1 MSIRENYLEICQ
13 SIADA
18 AKQAGRSAEDIT
30 LVAVSKFVDEE
41 RIRLAHEAGAN
52 VFGESRAQ
60 ELGEKMPMFEEFGA
74 DVHFIGQL
82 QTNKVKYI
90 IGRVKTIQSV
100 DRIELAN
107 EISRLAQK
115 KNIVQDMLI
124 EVNIGSEPQKGG
136 AEPDKLNEFL
146 SSISRLPGIRVDGLM
161 CIPPAVDRENVRR
174 YFAMMRELF
183 EKAKGYDMPNVF
195 MNTLSMG
202 MSGDYRAAVAEGA
215 TMVRVGRA
223 LFGERM
229 RPGPKA

>member
-1 MSIRENYLEICQ
+1 MSIRENYIEICRN
-13 SIADA
+13 IADA
-18 AKQAGRSAEDIT
+18 AKRAGRRAEDIT
-30 LVAVSKFVDEE
+30 VIAVSKFVDEE
-41 RIRLAHEAGAN
+41 RIRQAHEAGAN
-52 VFGESRAQ
+52 TFGESRAQ
-60 ELGEKMPMFEEFGA
+60 ELAEKMPMFEEFGA

-82 QTNKVKYI
+82 QSNKVKYV

-107 EISRLAQK
+107 EISRLAQR
-115 KNIVQDMLI
+115 KNIVQSVLV

-136 AEPDKLNEFL
+136 AEPDRLNEFL

-161 CIPPAVDRENVRR
+161 CIPPAVGEGDARR
-174 YFAMMRELF
+174 YFAGMRELF
-183 EKAKGYDMPNVF
+183 EKAKGYELPNVF

-223 LFGERM
+223 LFGERI
-229 RPGPKA
+229 RPGLKA

>member
-1 MSIRENYLEICQ
+1 
-13 SIADA
+13 
-18 AKQAGRSAEDIT
+18 
-30 LVAVSKFVDEE
+30 
-41 RIRLAHEAGAN
+41 
-52 VFGESRAQ
+52 
-60 ELGEKMPMFEEFGA
+60 MPMFEEFGA

-115 KNIVQDMLI
+115 KNIVQDVLI

-161 CIPPAVDRENVRR
+161 CIPPAVDGENVRR

-202 MSGDYRAAVAEGA
+202 MSADFETAIEEGA
-215 TMVRVGRA
+215 NIVRVGNA

>member
-1 MSIRENYLEICQ
+1 
-13 SIADA
+13 
-18 AKQAGRSAEDIT
+18 
-30 LVAVSKFVDEE
+30 
-41 RIRLAHEAGAN
+41 
-52 VFGESRAQ
+52 
-60 ELGEKMPMFEEFGA
+60 MPMFEEFGA

-115 KNIVQDMLI
+115 KNIVQDVLI

-161 CIPPAVDRENVRR
+161 CIPPAVDGENVRR

-183 EKAKGYDMPNVF
+183 EKAKGYDMPNDEA
-195 MNTLSMG
+195 NAAGLGLDTLSMG

>member
-1 MSIRENYLEICQ
+1 M
-13 SIADA
+13 
-18 AKQAGRSAEDIT
+18 
-30 LVAVSKFVDEE
+30 DEE

-115 KNIVQDMLI
+115 KNIVQDVLI

-136 AEPDKLNEFL
+136 AEPDKLNEIL

-161 CIPPAVDRENVRR
+161 CIPPAVDGENVRR

>member
-13 SIADA
+13 NIANA
-18 AKQAGRSAEDIT
+18 AKQAGRRAEDIT

-115 KNIVQDMLI
+115 KNIVQDVLI

-136 AEPDKLNEFL
+136 AEPDK
-146 SSISRLPGIRVDGLM
+146 
-161 CIPPAVDRENVRR
+161 
-174 YFAMMRELF
+174 
-183 EKAKGYDMPNVF
+183 K
-195 MNTLSMG
+195 T
-202 MSGDYRAAVAEGA
+202 
-215 TMVRVGRA
+215 
-223 LFGERM
+223 
-229 RPGPKA
+229 

>member
-1 MSIRENYLEICQ
+1 M
-13 SIADA
+13 
-18 AKQAGRSAEDIT
+18 
-30 LVAVSKFVDEE
+30 
-41 RIRLAHEAGAN
+41 
-52 VFGESRAQ
+52 
-60 ELGEKMPMFEEFGA
+60 
-74 DVHFIGQL
+74 HFIGQL

-115 KNIVQDMLI
+115 KNIVQDVLI

-161 CIPPAVDRENVRR
+161 CIPPAVDGENVRR

>member
-1 MSIRENYLEICQ
+1 MLNFTRKPRYDYNDLLEIVRLL
-13 SIADA
+13 
-18 AKQAGRSAEDIT
+18 RSAEGCPWDRVQTHQSIRRG
-30 LVAVSKFVDEE
+30 LLEE
-41 RIRLAHEAGAN
+41 AYEAA
-52 VFGESRAQ
+52 EAIDTEDTALLRE
-60 ELGEKMPMFEEFGA
+60 ELGDVLMQVVFHA
-74 DVHFIGQL
+74 DIERQRGRFTMEDVVDGV
-82 QTNKVKYI
+82 VK
-90 IGRVKTIQSV
+90 K
-100 DRIELAN
+100 
-107 EISRLAQK
+107 
-115 KNIVQDMLI
+115 LI
-124 EVNIGSEPQKGG
+124 FRHPHVFGG

-161 CIPPAVDRENVRR
+161 CIPPAVDGENVRR

-215 TMVRVGRA
+215 TMVRVGHA

>member
-1 MSIRENYLEICQ
+1 MSIRDNYLTVMEN
-13 SIADA
+13 IASA
-18 AKQAGRSAEDIT
+18 CAQCGRGEGEVKLIT
-30 LVAVSKFVDEE
+30 VTKFVDTG
-41 RIRLAHEAGAN
+41 RIAEAVAAGARH
-52 VFGESRAQ
+52 VGENRAQ
-60 ELGEKMPMFEEFGA
+60 EFRDKLDFFKENGLDA
-74 DVHFIGQL
+74 HLIGQL

-115 KNIVQDMLI
+115 KNIVQDVLI

-215 TMVRVGRA
+215 TMVRVGHA

>member
-1 MSIRENYLEICQ
+1 
-13 SIADA
+13 
-18 AKQAGRSAEDIT
+18 
-30 LVAVSKFVDEE
+30 
-41 RIRLAHEAGAN
+41 
-52 VFGESRAQ
+52 
-60 ELGEKMPMFEEFGA
+60 MPMFEEFGA

-115 KNIVQDMLI
+115 KNIVQDVLI

-229 RPGPKA
+229 RPGRMA